1 MKTGPAAPALP
12 LWMCAAFPAPSI
24 FEILNSQQTLPV
36 AGLSVISTEP
46 LFEAGDFGTSFAP
59 LSWAFRW
66 LPPLAAAIAAN
77 MTPVAM
83 AVTSTAIANLPF
95 RINPPLAW
103 FRPVVRREGGFGFP
117 TLDARCGSSIGSE
130 SQRGSAPGRRLPPP
144 AGSPPPAPGG
154 LGAALAAAGWL
165 ARSRAGAIAA
175 IVIGMV
181 VGVLVGFALDN
192 WDEALA
198 GAIGGLLGGLGGTT
212 LAAGT

>member
-1 MKTGPAAPALP
+1 MAPPRCFALCTFTKNPAGFLATALICDFEAEAQPWRLNLVPRAMKTGPAAPALP

-66 LPPLAAAIAAN
+66 LPPLAAAIPAN

-83 AVTSTAIANLPF
+83 AVTSTAIANVPF

-130 SQRGSAPGRRLPPP
+130 SQRGSAPGRRLPPR
-144 AGSPPPAPGG
+144 AGSHDGAPE
-154 LGAALAAAGWL
+154 
-165 ARSRAGAIAA
+165 RSRRS
-175 IVIGMV
+175 
-181 VGVLVGFALDN
+181 
-192 WDEALA
+192 
-198 GAIGGLLGGLGGTT
+198 
-212 LAAGT
+212 